1 MQTYHDLVDK
11 VAIVTGSS
19 SGIGSAAAKTLAAS
33 GAKVVVNYSK
43 NAQGA
48 ADTVASIKAAG
59 GHAIAVQADVRSEAG
74 CAALVAAAVQAF
86 GPVDILVNNAG
97 SLVKRTKILD
107 LSPDVWDGVMDLNI
121 KSVYLMTRAVA
132 ASMMQRRSGAII
144 NLTSIAAHNGGGPG
158 AGHYAAA
165 KAAVFAFTKNMAKEF
180 APLGVRVNGVS
191 PGVID
196 TPFHEEFSTPEMMKA
211 FVASIPLGRVGKS
224 EEAAQVIAFLS
235 SSASS
240 YVCGETIEING
251 GQFMR

>member
-1 MQTYHDLVDK
+1 MQKYSDLINK
-11 VAIVTGSS
+11 VAVVTGSS
-19 SGIGSAAAKTLAAS
+19 SGIGSAVARALAFS
-33 GAKVVVNYSK
+33 GASVVVNYSK
-43 NAQGA
+43 NAKGA
-48 ADTVASIKAAG
+48 EDTVGAIKAAG
-59 GHAIAVQADVRSEAG
+59 GKAVAVQADVRQEKE
-74 CAALVAAAVQAF
+74 CAHLIEAAVREF

-107 LSPDVWDGVMDLNI
+107 LTEEVWDDVLNLNI
-121 KSVYLMTRAVA
+121 RSVYLMTRSVA
-132 ASMMQRRSGAII
+132 DSMMKRKSGAIV

-180 APLGVRVNGVS
+180 APFGVRVNGVS

-211 FVASIPLGRVGKS
+211 FVASIPMGRVGKS
-224 EEAAQVIAFLS
+224 EEVAQVIAFLCS
-235 SSASS
+235 QEAS

-251 GQFMR
+251 GQYMR